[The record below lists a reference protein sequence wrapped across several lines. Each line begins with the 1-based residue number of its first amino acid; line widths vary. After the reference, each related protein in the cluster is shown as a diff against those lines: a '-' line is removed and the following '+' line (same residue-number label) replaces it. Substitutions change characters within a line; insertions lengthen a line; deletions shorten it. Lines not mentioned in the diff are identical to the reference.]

1 MNTGSPLAKDH
12 KVKKEPTSE
21 KIKKEKPK
29 ISLATAK
36 KLLKPSKRI
45 IGTAETKWLN
55 DYVENIVRG
64 ECLPLNLLSND
75 IFSETL
81 KTFGAGEGAE
91 KFTARILKAFESVP

>member
-12 KVKKEPTSE
+12 RVKKEPTSE
-21 KIKKEKPK
+21 KIVKDKLK

-36 KLLKPSKRI
+36 KILKPSKRI

-55 DYVENIVRG
+55 DFIENTVRG
-64 ECLPLNLLSND
+64 ECLPKNLLSND
-75 IFSETL
+75 ILSEII

-91 KFTARILKAFESVP
+91 KFTAKILSAFERVP

>member
-12 KVKKEPTSE
+12 RLKKEPTSE

-36 KLLKPSKRI
+36 KILKPSKRI
-45 IGTAETKWLN
+45 IGTAETIWLN
-55 DYVENIVRG
+55 NFVENTVRG

-75 IFSETL
+75 LLSEIIR
-81 KTFGAGEGAE
+81 TFGAGEGAE
-91 KFTARILKAFESVP
+91 KFTAKILKAFEMVP